1 MPSQAIQATV
11 FAAVRERI
19 RFADYDLGV
28 AHREV
33 GFQVAFFDPPEEAAD
48 GLDVFLRHHSSI
60 PFGPCSATSNLLRT
74 PLRSRG
80 SPGRS
85 GRRSAPSTTASSPGT
100 FCLPGSGSAP

>member
-19 RFADYDLGV
+19 RFADHNLGM
-28 AHREV
+28 AHFEV

-60 PFGPCSATSNLLRT
+60 LFGPC
-74 PLRSRG
+74 
-80 SPGRS
+80 
-85 GRRSAPSTTASSPGT
+85 
-100 FCLPGSGSAP
+100 